1 MIIGNGVDIID
12 NKRIEKSLKIKGF
25 KKRLFTLNEI
35 KQSKKNSGESYMEKL
50 FFITLSD
57 QSLPVCYQNVE

>member
-35 KQSKKNSGESYMEKL
+35 NQSKKYRTKRIILQKDLLLKKL
-50 FFITLSD
+50 LLN
-57 QSLPVCYQNVE
+57 Q

>member
-25 KKRLFTLNEI
+25 KK
-35 KQSKKNSGESYMEKL
+35 
-50 FFITLSD
+50 D
-57 QSLPVCYQNVE
+57 SLH